1 MTCLET
7 SFLIDLFRGKEKVN
21 KLMDELNK
29 HEEQLTV
36 AAPTIME
43 LWSGALLAIHSERE
57 KAKINELLQFT
68 DVLTL
73 DEKSAKIAAEI
84 EYDLEQKGQIIQ
96 LEDIQIAAIAKA
108 HGEQFARIPGLRVL
122 KY

>member
-57 KAKINELLQFT
+57 KAKI
-68 DVLTL
+68 
-73 DEKSAKIAAEI
+73 
-84 EYDLEQKGQIIQ
+84 IQ

-108 HGEQFARIPGLRVL
+108 HGEQLITRDEHFARIPGLRVL